1 MNYIGKIVEI
11 NFKNAL
17 KEDKIVGLIL
27 PSSTEKAYI
36 IKQKS
41 GYNVGILKENI
52 TSIKETS
59 EKIEQVEIVKEKQV
73 KQDSSKKKILIC
85 TVGGTIAS
93 KIDYTTGAVSAKFS
107 SDDLLNLIPE
117 LKELANIEAHT
128 YGQIMSED
136 LKNKNWEE
144 IASLIYTKQ
153 KDYDGIIITHGTD
166 VLHYTSAVLSYMLDG
181 IRIPIVVVGSQR
193 SSDRPSADTTYNLL
207 GAVKFITESKRGG
220 VFVSM
225 HSASGDNEID
235 IIAGTRAR
243 KMHSSK
249 RDAFK
254 SINLEPVAKVV
265 FDLRNI
271 SKSKVIFSD
280 SYKMLLPGKLEVPG
294 NLSNKVYLLKF
305 FPTQDPHILSHL
317 KKEGYKV
324 VILEGTG
331 LGHVSGDFI
340 PEITKTKGIIFF
352 MTTQTVFG
360 RVNQNVYSR
369 LRQIKDA
376 GVVGLEDMTAE
387 SAFMKAK
394 YVLGK
399 YSKKEDIIREMVSP
413 RALDI
418 NLRTE

>member
-1 MNYIGKIVEI
+1 
-11 NFKNAL
+11 
-17 KEDKIVGLIL
+17 
-27 PSSTEKAYI
+27 
-36 IKQKS
+36 
-41 GYNVGILKENI
+41 
-52 TSIKETS
+52 
-59 EKIEQVEIVKEKQV
+59 
-73 KQDSSKKKILIC
+73 
-85 TVGGTIAS
+85 
-93 KIDYTTGAVSAKFS
+93 
-107 SDDLLNLIPE
+107 LLNLIPE